1 MKINKEKHKMQLT
14 LGELEAF
21 INEIKTQHPEDYKD
35 IPVYIGDDDEL
46 NGVHCA
52 WYKNYIPVAPE
63 EDENIPWRDIISESS
78 CCQLGDDEVAI
89 IIS

>member
-1 MKINKEKHKMQLT
+1 MKINKEKHKQQLT
-14 LGELEAF
+14 IGELERF
-21 INEIKTQHPEDYKD
+21 ICEVKTQHPKDYKD

-52 WYKNYIPVAPE
+52 WYRNYIPTAS
-63 EDENIPWRDIISESS
+63 EDNEDVSWRDIIGENN
-78 CCQLGDDEVAI
+78 CYQLGDDEVAI

>member
-1 MKINKEKHKMQLT
+1 MKINKEKHNMQLN

-21 INEIKTQHPEDYKD
+21 INAIKTQHPDNYKD
-35 IPVYIGDDDEL
+35 IPIYIGDDDEL

-52 WYKNYIPVAPE
+52 WYRNYIPIAS
-63 EDENIPWRDIISESS
+63 EDTEQIPWRETIGESD
-78 CCQLGDDEVAI
+78 CYQLEDDEVAI

>member
-1 MKINKEKHKMQLT
+1 MKINKENHKMQLT
-14 LGELEAF
+14 LGELESF
-21 INEIKTQHPEDYKD
+21 IGAIKVHYPEKYKD

-52 WYKNYIPVAPE
+52 WYRNFIPIAK
-63 EDENIPWRDIISESS
+63 EDSESIPWRDTIGESD
-78 CCQLGDDEVAI
+78 CYQLGDDEVAI

>member
-1 MKINKEKHKMQLT
+1 MKINKDKHNMQLT

-21 INEIKTQHPEDYKD
+21 INAIKTQHPKDYKD

-52 WYKNYIPVAPE
+52 WYRNYIPVASEDTE
-63 EDENIPWRDIISESS
+63 ETSWREIIGENN
-78 CCQLGDDEVAI
+78 CYQLGDDEVAI